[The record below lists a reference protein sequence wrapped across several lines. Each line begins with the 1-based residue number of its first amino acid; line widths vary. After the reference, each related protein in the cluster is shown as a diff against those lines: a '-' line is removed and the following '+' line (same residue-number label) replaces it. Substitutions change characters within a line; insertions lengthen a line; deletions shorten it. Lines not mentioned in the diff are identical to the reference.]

1 MDSPIEPFTI
11 NVPDARL
18 SKLKAKLEL
27 AEFPDE
33 IPLAESW
40 DYGVPVSDMK
50 RLVEYWQNGFDWREE
65 EKRLNSELPQFT
77 TTIDIDGFGPIKI
90 HFVHQRS
97 SREEDAIPLV
107 FCHGCK

>member
-11 NVPDARL
+11 NVPDAKL

-33 IPLAESW
+33 IPLSESW

-50 RLVEYWQNGFDWREE
+50 RLVKYWQNGFDWREQ
-65 EKRLNSELPQFT
+65 EKSLNSELAQFT
-77 TTIDIDGFGPIKI
+77 TTIDIDGFGPTKI
-90 HFVHQRS
+90 HFVHQK
-97 SREEDAIPLV
+97 SRRKEAAIPLV